1 MTKYINTIYHQED
14 FNFFDVEIFNDK
26 LIKDGFTFENIL
38 RQSYTFDGVV
48 DINLIKGV
56 LRNMYGNID
65 SFKFS
70 EDIVQKYIGNNGP
83 QHVFVIEK
91 DGKLLFNVYI
101 IKIKDNALRTVNSW
115 MSSRNRQA
123 V

>member
-65 SFKFS
+65 DFKFA
-70 EDIVQKYIGNNGP
+70 EDVIQKYIGNNGP
-83 QHVFVIEK
+83 QQVFMIEK
-91 DGKLLFNVYI
+91 NGKLLFNVYI

>member
-1 MTKYINTIYHQED
+1 MTKFINTIYHQED

-26 LIKDGFTFENIL
+26 FIKDGFTFENIL
-38 RQSYTFDGVV
+38 RQSYIFDGVV

-65 SFKFS
+65 NFKFS
-70 EDIVQKYIGNNGP
+70 EDVVQKYIGNNGP
-83 QHVFVIEK
+83 QQVFIIEN

-101 IKIKDNALRTVNSW
+101 IKIKDDDLHTLNSW
-115 MSSRNRQA
+115 MSSRTRQA

>member
-14 FNFFDVEIFNDK
+14 FNFFDVEIFDAK
-26 LIKDGFTFENIL
+26 LIKDGYTFENIL

-65 SFKFS
+65 DFKFS
-70 EDIVQKYIGNNGP
+70 EDVVQKYIGNNGP
-83 QHVFVIEK
+83 QQVFIIEK
-91 DGKLLFNVYI
+91 DGKMLFNVYI
-101 IKIKDNALRTVNSW
+101 IKIKYNDLRTFNSW
-115 MSSRNRQA
+115 MSSRTRQA

>member
-14 FNFFDVEIFNDK
+14 FNFFDVEIFNGK
-26 LIKDGFTFENIL
+26 LIKDGYTFENIL

-48 DINLIKGV
+48 DINFIKGV

-65 SFKFS
+65 DFKFS
-70 EDIVQKYIGNNGP
+70 EDVVQKYIGNNGP
-83 QHVFVIEK
+83 QQVFIIEK

-101 IKIKDNALRTVNSW
+101 IKIKDNDLRTFNSW
-115 MSSRNRQA
+115 MSSRTRQA

>member
-1 MTKYINTIYHQED
+1 MTKFINTIYHQED

-26 LIKDGFTFENIL
+26 FIKDGFTFENIL

-65 SFKFS
+65 NFKFS
-70 EDIVQKYIGNNGP
+70 EDIVQKYIGNNDP
-83 QHVFVIEK
+83 QQVFIIEN

-101 IKIKDNALRTVNSW
+101 IKIKDNDLHTLNSW
-115 MSSRNRQA
+115 MSSRTRQA